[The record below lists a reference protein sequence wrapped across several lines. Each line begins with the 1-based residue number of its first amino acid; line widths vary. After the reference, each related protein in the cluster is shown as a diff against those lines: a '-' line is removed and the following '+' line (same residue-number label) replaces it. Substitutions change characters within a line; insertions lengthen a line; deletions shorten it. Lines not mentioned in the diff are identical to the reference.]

1 MHDIVIAVLLSALK
15 VYDFKPDD
23 WCGYVQGAFL
33 YLQNGTWNIAYSVPD
48 VKNRPRTELFV

>member
-1 MHDIVIAVLLSALK
+1 MIAVLLSALK

-33 YLQNGTWNIAYSVPD
+33 YLQNGTWNIAYCVPD